1 MFIAKHFY
9 LFLLIFLSFAVLAP
23 AAVFAQV
30 IVDPNAPVP
39 VPYNPQFDTCGLLG
53 RIFGVCGPAGEVT
66 ATGLILGF
74 IGIGLAIA
82 GTLAVLFIIVGGIR
96 YITAY
101 GNEEQTEG
109 AKKTL
114 TNAIIG
120 VVIVIL
126 AFVIVR
132 VIVNALIFGGGGT

>member
-1 MFIAKHFY
+1 
-9 LFLLIFLSFAVLAP
+9 L
-23 AAVFAQV
+23 
-30 IVDPNAPVP
+30 
-39 VPYNPQFDTCGLLG
+39 
-53 RIFGVCGPAGEVT
+53 
-66 ATGLILGF
+66 GLIE
-74 IGIGLAIA
+74 IGLAVA
-82 GTLAVLFIIVGGIR
+82 GSLAVLFIIVGGIR

-101 GNEEQTEG
+101 GNEEQTES

-132 VIVNALIFGGGGT
+132 VIVNALVFGGGGT